1 MSASFGKR
9 FFFGGR
15 LMVEVRNARPVT
27 GLQQGCNDMR
37 FPCASCEIGIAIM
50 RKIMSKI
57 MRITANAASD
67 NAFVQHAAI
76 IV

>member
-1 MSASFGKR
+1 M
-9 FFFGGR
+9 
-15 LMVEVRNARPVT
+15 P
-27 GLQQGCNDMR
+27 GLQQACNDMR

-76 IV
+76 IVYALTFWPWELP